1 MEIQERKRRYFSQA
15 AGIVAL
21 ALCFAAVPVLVAQ
34 EQRGQ
39 PQQQEQQEQAE
50 QQEQQYPQEQAEQQE
65 QQGRQEQR
73 GPQEQQQQRDPRNV
87 PFRRFGPRGNTQP
100 PAQAYQP
107 APPTLTIPAG
117 TVIMVRTSQWLSSD
131 QNHMGDLFDAVLMQP
146 VVVDGFVV
154 ARPGQTVI
162 GRVGVAQKSKAGG
175 GNSRL
180 GVELNQLVLVDG
192 QQLPLR
198 TQLMQSNGRSN
209 TGQNIATMGVTT
221 GMGAAIGAAANRREP
236 GEGAGIGA
244 AIGAAAGMI
253 GVLLTPGRPT
263 VIPAEAQ
270 LTFRLESPATIST
283 ERSSQAFQPVSQQDF
298 GTQDYD
304 AYGNGPRTRQ
314 GPVPPPQGAYP
325 PPYYRNYYYGDG
337 GYYPSWGYYPGPF
350 FGYYGYYG
358 GGARFGIRFGAGGR
372 GRFRR

>member
-1 MEIQERKRRYFSQA
+1 MSNEEGVMTMEIQDRKRKLFAQA
-15 AGIVAL
+15 AGVFAL
-21 ALCFAAVPVLVAQ
+21 AICFAAVPVLVAQ
-34 EQRGQ
+34 QQQQRPDRQ
-39 PQQQEQQEQAE
+39 DQQYPQEQQEQAE
-50 QQEQQYPQEQAEQQE
+50 QQEQQEP
-65 QQGRQEQR
+65 
-73 GPQEQQQQRDPRNV
+73 PEQQQQQDPRNV
-87 PFRRFGPRGNTQP
+87 PFRPFGQRSNAR
-100 PAQAYQP
+100 PAPQSFRP

-117 TVIMVRTSQWLSSD
+117 TVIRVRTSQWLSSD
-131 QNHMGDLFDAVLMQP
+131 HNHEGDLFDAVLMQP

-162 GRVGVAQKSKAGG
+162 GRVGAAQKAKAGG

-180 GVELNQLVLVDG
+180 GVELNQLILVDG

-198 TQLMQSNGRSN
+198 TQLMQSTGRSN

-221 GMGAAIGAAANRREP
+221 GLGAAIGATADRREP

-253 GVLLTPGRPT
+253 GVLLTPGKPT

-270 LTFRLESPATIST
+270 LMFQLQSPVTIST
-283 ERSSQAFQPVSQQDF
+283 ERSSQAFQPVGPQDF

-314 GPVPPPQGAYP
+314 GQVPPPPGAYP
-325 PPYYRNYYYGDG
+325 PPYYRNYYEGGY

-358 GGARFGIRFGAGGR
+358 VGPRFGIRFGGSGR
-372 GRFRR
+372 GRSRR